1 MMVNHAFNPQS
12 ASDEVARQAGKLD
25 NLVPTVVEW
34 QRRRDEAVEE
44 ALRNNEPLEIPAN
57 EGDVSVARGIHDH
70 AAELRRALSA
80 LEAFADEIVKVNQER
95 KEALLD
101 GFLK

>member
-1 MMVNHAFNPQS
+1 MGNHSFNPQS
-12 ASDEVARQAGKLD
+12 ASDEVTRQAVKLD

-34 QRRRDEAVEE
+34 QRLRDEAHEE
-44 ALRNNEPLEIPAN
+44 AFRNKEPLGGFTTENHA
-57 EGDVSVARGIHDH
+57 SVARGIHDH
-70 AAELRRALSA
+70 AAELRRALAA
-80 LEAFADEIVKVNQER
+80 LEAFADEVLKVNQER

>member
-1 MMVNHAFNPQS
+1 MGNHSFNPQS

-25 NLVPTVVEW
+25 NLIPTIVEW
-34 QRRRDEAVEE
+34 QRQRDEAVQE
-44 ALRNNEPLEIPAN
+44 AFRNNEPLEVHAN
-57 EGDVSVARGIHDH
+57 EDAVSVARGIHDH
-70 AAELRRALSA
+70 AAELRRALAA
-80 LEAFADEIVKVNQER
+80 LEAFADEVLKVNQER

>member
-1 MMVNHAFNPQS
+1 MGNHAFNPQS

-34 QRRRDEAVEE
+34 QRRRDEAVQESI
-44 ALRNNEPLEIPAN
+44 RNNEPLEIPAN
-57 EGDVSVARGIHDH
+57 ENDVSVARGIHDH

-80 LEAFADEIVKVNQER
+80 LEAFADEIAEVSRER
-95 KEALLD
+95 KATLLD